1 MSFQSPPKHRWPLT
15 ALIMEFIV
23 ASLQTAFLRGDLG
36 YYSHATYTGPARLSV
51 TPLTVVL
58 LERRSA
64 TDKWCSQTLLRLKK
78 SMVQSHTSSTSL
90 PLYANAIL
98 SRDAELFDGI
108 NTLSMIPEAERRM
121 PTYDEVMNQ
130 LQFIV
135 HTELDDIL
143 GSDGWPYLIHLPGSD
158 AHETAPS
165 IKNIGARNGNLIYKE
180 FALTVYIPITH
191 GNHGDITISKTIY
204 LLTRGFEAYR
214 EDSDRATKIR
224 LPQPE
229 TKGKFTKK
237 KNDIDDHSSSSD
249 SSEEII
255 LISRRSPQSRKGK
268 EKPIDYLSVEI
279 DDYDDDHRSDLTESE
294 TDTHHHQSTTDDNN
308 LPPFFDRHRTPTNS
322 HHGYVT
328 DQLSSNQLGKIQ
340 LLPTVKVITM
350 SPEDEKNFIQ
360 FMDKYPQ
367 GDLRLSTKLYEIY
380 HSKAPQY
387 TADEYRA
394 YYLEYQNKHRKRPAP
409 WCPEQIVRKKT
420 NKEVQDQVSFGSESA
435 SSRHT
440 TVLENQDEQMNSK
453 RNEIDSQLDALSVS
467 DGSTDE
473 LDLDYILDTSN
484 PDHIK
489 TTHFFN
495 DTSFRS
501 LKDSED
507 QVDKDH
513 SPSTTI
519 SGQEKSKSTLVLK
532 GVINRAPVWRTNC
545 PRAAR
550 LEPSSARTN
559 PQETRSSKSRSERR
573 VRSETKT
580 MTPTD
585 STGLTSGQI
594 SRRSSF
600 KPARPP
606 DSVDEA
612 LKLLEV
618 FLEDF
623 GDLYSGLEAAKL
635 LHQCG
640 DWSIMFELATLKRID
655 QQLKQASCTTTNNND
670 LGDGGT
676 TVDVVDHE
684 VEELDPDYFARIQKM
699 VGLSKKINY
708 FYLISISLLTTTT
721 TTTTTLLF
729 KAKSRNLSIKEVF
742 KRSKIDRFSWCRIR
756 LLSLDY
762 FARTDFKFG

>member
-1 MSFQSPPKHRWPLT
+1 MT
-15 ALIMEFIV
+15 AQEHP
-23 ASLQTAFLRGDLG
+23 D
-36 YYSHATYTGPARLSV
+36 
-51 TPLTVVL
+51 
-58 LERRSA
+58 
-64 TDKWCSQTLLRLKK
+64 
-78 SMVQSHTSSTSL
+78 
-90 PLYANAIL
+90 
-98 SRDAELFDGI
+98 
-108 NTLSMIPEAERRM
+108 
-121 PTYDEVMNQ
+121 
-130 LQFIV
+130 
-135 HTELDDIL
+135 
-143 GSDGWPYLIHLPGSD
+143 
-158 AHETAPS
+158 
-165 IKNIGARNGNLIYKE
+165 KNIGARNGNLIYKE
-180 FALTVYIPITH
+180 FALTHTNHTWQSWRYHYLKNDLLINARIRSIP
-191 GNHGDITISKTIY
+191 
-204 LLTRGFEAYR
+204 RGLRQSNQNQTPSARKQKEN
-214 EDSDRATKIR
+214 S
-224 LPQPE
+224 
-229 TKGKFTKK
+229 TKK

-308 LPPFFDRHRTPTNS
+308 LHRFSVHRILSEDRHRTPTNS

-501 LKDSED
+501 LLNLQNNQDLLLFPDLVITPTSLKDSED

-519 SGQEKSKSTLVLK
+519 SGQEKVKEHPRSEGRHQSSPGLEERTVPGQQEL
-532 GVINRAPVWRTNC
+532 NPVDQESVQLDSSPALR
-545 PRAAR
+545 
-550 LEPSSARTN
+550 EPT

-612 LKLLEV
+612 HQLLEV

-699 VGLSKKINY
+699 VWSIEEDQLLLSNINQS
-708 FYLISISLLTTTT
+708 LDDNDDDDDHSSIQ
-721 TTTTTLLF
+721 
-729 KAKSRNLSIKEVF
+729 
-742 KRSKIDRFSWCRIR
+742 SKIQKLIDQRGLQAVKNRQVFLVSNPP
-756 LLSLDY
+756 
-762 FARTDFKFG
+762 T